1 MTTMEIEGTGFLA
14 IPEPT
19 TGVQGLYD
27 SDIEQLG
34 FVMNLSALWAQQP
47 SLHDALFDMINRA
60 ARAAGLTFRQ
70 RGILVVAAA
79 ATLGDSYCSLA
90 WGKKLAGV
98 AGPDLAGD
106 VLRGDDRRLDPSERA
121 LAGWARKVC
130 RNPSSTTA
138 EDVQPLRDAG
148 YDDAQIFAITTFIAL
163 RVAFAVINDALGA
176 LPDRELMEAAPTAV
190 RDAVTY
196 GRPAAR
202 KASVHGGTAPP
213 R

>member
-19 TGVQGLYD
+19 AAVQGLYNA
-27 SDIEQLG
+27 DIQQLG

-47 SLHDALFDMINRA
+47 TLHGALFGMIDQA

-90 WGKKLAGV
+90 WGRKLASV
-98 AGPDLAGD
+98 AGADLTAA
-106 VLRGDDRRLDPSERA
+106 VLHGDDRRLDPSERA

-130 RNPSSTTA
+130 RHPSSTTA

-148 YDDAQIFAITTFIAL
+148 YDDAQIFAITTFIGL
-163 RVAFAVINDALGA
+163 RVAFAIVNDALGA
-176 LPDRELMEAAPTAV
+176 LPDHELIETTPEPV
-190 RDAVTY
+190 RDAVTF

-202 KASVHGGTAPP
+202 KASVIGEA

>member
-19 TGVQGLYD
+19 AAVQGLYD

-47 SLHDALFDMINRA
+47 SLHDGLFDTINRA

-70 RGILVVAAA
+70 RGILVAAA
-79 ATLGDSYCSLA
+79 ASTLGDSYCSLA

-98 AGPDLAGD
+98 AGADLAGG
-106 VLRGDDRRLDPSERA
+106 VLRGDDRRLDPGERA
-121 LAGWARKVC
+121 LTDWARKVC
-130 RNPSSTTA
+130 RDPSSTKA

-148 YDDAQIFAITTFIAL
+148 YNDAQIFAITTFIAL
-163 RVAFAVINDALGA
+163 RVAFAVVNDALGA
-176 LPDRELMEAAPTAV
+176 LPDHELMETAPAPV
-190 RDAVTY
+190 RDAITY

-202 KASVHGGTAPP
+202 EASVIGRAARP